1 MAVSQVALPII
12 WYPSAN
18 CSSDADSAGCRRSD
32 GQFPFGHMNGLL
44 NENRGTTLRLRY
56 ACEHQP
62 NRRIDPFPAQVHNG
76 AKNLRGD
83 GLPLRAKNIPLVLHV
98 AGAERAP

>member
-1 MAVSQVALPII
+1 
-12 WYPSAN
+12 
-18 CSSDADSAGCRRSD
+18 
-32 GQFPFGHMNGLL
+32 MNRLL
-44 NENRGTTLRLRY
+44 NESRGMTLRLGY

-62 NRRIDPFPAQVHNG
+62 NRRIDAFPVQVCNG

-83 GLPLRAKNIPLVLHV
+83 GLPLRAKNIPLVLHI